1 MRRRSWMGW
10 SFTAVLLM
18 TQACYEYVSVETLE
32 APVGKV
38 VELRITDPGRVGL
51 APRFGPGLDRVNG
64 RLLSAPDT
72 ALTVGV
78 LSVTNLDGVRTSW
91 AGEEVRLN
99 RGFIRSVRSRQ
110 FSPTRT
116 SIIAG
121 AAAVVLYFTA
131 VRPLTGGGKD
141 PRDPPDPIDPPVSNR
156 SPMGL
161 RLRLIR

>member
-1 MRRRSWMGW
+1 MRRRRSMGW
-10 SFTAVLLM
+10 SFAALLLM

-38 VELRITDPGRVGL
+38 VELRINDPGRVGL
-51 APRFGPGLDRVNG
+51 EPRFGAGLDRVNG
-64 RLLSAPDT
+64 RLLASPDSSF
-72 ALTVGV
+72 TVGV
-78 LSVTNLDGVRTSW
+78 LSVTNLDGVRTLW

-116 SIIAG
+116 SVIAG

-141 PRDPPDPIDPPVSNR
+141 PRDPPDPIEPPASSR
-156 SPMGL
+156 IPMGF
-161 RLRLIR
+161 RFRVIR